1 MSTHTTASLPFDA
14 ATVEFDPLLRRLNL
28 ASTRRHWREL
38 LQRAETHGW
47 SCREFLGVLVTE
59 EIAHRQHTRVQRAV
73 RQARFPFLKT
83 IEEFDFS
90 LQSTL
95 RLPLLGSYL
104 APELVTGG
112 LSLILKGKSGR
123 GKTHLAIAIAYR
135 AIQQGFTARFVTAAA
150 LIEELSAASRQGKLQ
165 AVLTGYLHPHV
176 LVVDEVG
183 YLSYGP
189 DAANVLFHVVNE
201 RHLRGRSML
210 FTTNKSPLTAW
221 GAVLHDA
228 DLAEAIVDRI
238 LERGRLML
246 LDGPSYRTQHLDLDV
261 DGAELAHD
269 EPARIS
275 GKHRPEFPEPTP
287 SRPRVSYHPDQV
299 VLWMANRLRIAGDAP
314 RGDAK
319 VASERALISDE
330 PGLNLVHGDAERHPS
345 RRRCQQPFTEVRS
358 AVRIGVQV
366 PQHKPRSVAGGRV
379 VAVQRPIQ
387 PLLAAFPV
395 YRYDCKPDL
404 LADSAGKRRIDG
416 TFGCHGDRAHDS
428 VSKHQRQLFFTPW
441 CRAWKYGIAHRYPRF
456 QQKSDLRVGGGDFH
470 PCAVAVRAQQ

>member
-90 LQSTL
+90 LQSSL

-165 AVLTGYLHPHV
+165 AVLTGFLHPHV

-261 DGAELAHD
+261 DGAELAHH

-275 GKHRPEFPEPTP
+275 GKHRPEFPEPTSSVRGTRELGVRMAHA
-287 SRPRVSYHPDQV
+287 SRTS
-299 VLWMANRLRIAGDAP
+299 IFG
-314 RGDAK
+314 
-319 VASERALISDE
+319 AS
-330 PGLNLVHGDAERHPS
+330 
-345 RRRCQQPFTEVRS
+345 
-358 AVRIGVQV
+358 
-366 PQHKPRSVAGGRV
+366 
-379 VAVQRPIQ
+379 
-387 PLLAAFPV
+387 
-395 YRYDCKPDL
+395 
-404 LADSAGKRRIDG
+404 ADKKTWVGK
-416 TFGCHGDRAHDS
+416 T
-428 VSKHQRQLFFTPW
+428 L
-441 CRAWKYGIAHRYPRF
+441 
-456 QQKSDLRVGGGDFH
+456 
-470 PCAVAVRAQQ
+470 